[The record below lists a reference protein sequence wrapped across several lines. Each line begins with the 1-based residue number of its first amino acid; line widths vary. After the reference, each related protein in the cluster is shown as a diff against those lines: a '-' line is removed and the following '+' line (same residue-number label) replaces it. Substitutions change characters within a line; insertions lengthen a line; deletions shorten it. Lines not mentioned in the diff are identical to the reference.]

1 MSINN
6 TISKCQPTNA
16 ISKVNQEIQYLNSNN
31 NTISKCQPTN
41 TITKPNNNIQSQITI
56 Q

>member
-1 MSINN
+1 MPINN

-16 ISKVNQEIQYLNSNN
+16 ISKVNQEIQYQKSNN
-31 NTISKCQPTN
+31 NTISKYQPTN
-41 TITKPNNNIQSQITI
+41 TISKANNNIQTQITI

>member
-16 ISKVNQEIQYLNSNN
+16 ISKVNQETQYPKSNN
-31 NTISKCQPTN
+31 NTISKA
-41 TITKPNNNIQSQITI
+41 NNNIQTQITI
-56 Q
+56 H